1 MASLEALWRVL
12 RANMG
17 KWSSGENRRVFNR
30 SSRRLL
36 QYKTMEHQ
44 HDTKSDDSSIK
55 FGLLLNT
62 AYTIVEFGF
71 GIATGSLALIADA
84 SHNLTDTFTLTVSF
98 IANRLARREAN
109 ASKTFGYGRATIL
122 AALLNSSV
130 MLAVAGFIVFEAIQR
145 IAHPVAIEGGI
156 VAIVAA
162 FGIAV
167 NGSVA
172 YVLSKNRRDLN
183 MRSAFV
189 DMAFDA
195 LSSLAAAASGLIIL
209 FTGIKYVDSIV
220 GLLIATL
227 LLYNTLKILKEAV
240 QILLEG
246 TPADLDLVAV
256 TQAIQDTDK
265 VMKVDD
271 MHVWAIR
278 SGYNALSCHI
288 VIDEKQLPS
297 SREIVEAV
305 KTKLRNDHDIQ
316 HATIEV
322 ELEDCTKHEEHE
334 KH

>member
-1 MASLEALWRVL
+1 MAHSHE
-12 RANMG
+12 
-17 KWSSGENRRVFNR
+17 
-30 SSRRLL
+30 
-36 QYKTMEHQ
+36 
-44 HDTKSDDSSIK
+44 TKNNDGGIK
-55 FGLLLNT
+55 FGLVLNSLFT
-62 AYTIVEFGF
+62 VVEFGF

-98 IANRLARREAN
+98 IANRLAKREAN
-109 ASKTFGYGRATIL
+109 DSKTFGYGRATIL

-145 IAHPVAIEGGI
+145 IQHPVAVEGGV

-167 NGSVA
+167 NGSIA
-172 YVLSKNRRDLN
+172 LVLSKHRKDLN

-195 LSSLAAAASGLIIL
+195 LSSLGAMVAGLVIWL
-209 FTGIKYVDSIV
+209 TGITWIDSAV
-220 GLLIATL
+220 GLVIAAL
-227 LLYNTLKILKEAV
+227 LVYNTLKILREAV

-246 TPADLDLVAV
+246 TPKDLDITAI
-256 TQAIQDTDK
+256 TQAITDTDK
-265 VMKVDD
+265 VLSVDD

-288 VIDEKQLPS
+288 AIDETELKE
-297 SREIVEAV
+297 SRNIVEVV
-305 KTKLRNDHDIQ
+305 KAKLRKDYDIQ

-322 ELEDCTKHEEHE
+322 ELEDCTKHVDHE
-334 KH
+334 SH